1 MVGEVVL
8 QKDLGPADGV
18 RGLAAAAVLQPF
30 LLLAQQVAQPDT
42 ALPGGTQGLYHRFT
56 AGGVLR
62 VQAAF
67 ALGLGD
73 LGQQHQHQLGL
84 SRAVQRFPSAEK
96 GFLLRFIVLV
106 PLGAQGVHQRR
117 THRGSVQ
124 AGPGQ
129 GFVPALGA
137 DRSRSLQHRQ
147 PHHHPA
153 QGAGVGHPCFGDQV
167 AHRR

>member
-30 LLLAQQVAQPDT
+30 PLLAQQVAQPDT

-67 ALGLGD
+67 ALVT
-73 LGQQHQHQLGL
+73 
-84 SRAVQRFPSAEK
+84 STNIS
-96 GFLLRFIVLV
+96 
-106 PLGAQGVHQRR
+106 QGV
-117 THRGSVQ
+117 SEINM
-124 AGPGQ
+124 
-129 GFVPALGA
+129 
-137 DRSRSLQHRQ
+137 QHWTMKK
-147 PHHHPA
+147 
-153 QGAGVGHPCFGDQV
+153 
-167 AHRR
+167 